1 MLRSNS
7 VGSLSFFF
15 FGSSYLAV
23 CMYDCQLFFLPL
35 FFLLCRIRFGFVLG
49 TFGRRV
55 DRCPPRQHESSWAHE
70 ELFLGCSIVRCAK
83 RKRDFFFVDNLC
95 SGEKLRNSVLLFV
108 CLVSVLIIVFS
119 FFFLCVC
126 FIGFISC
133 IFEVSLYASFF
144 FFSFIEVVS
153 GVVRCSMRVF
163 KRTHTHNRAEN
174 RLNPSF
180 FFFFLLSRGLSPRKE
195 KEETSFSRACTRST

>member
-1 MLRSNS
+1 
-7 VGSLSFFF
+7 
-15 FGSSYLAV
+15 
-23 CMYDCQLFFLPL
+23 MYDCQLFFLPL

-119 FFFLCVC
+119 FFFCVC
-126 FIGFISC
+126 VLSASYL
-133 IFEVSLYASFF
+133 VSSRFHCTLLFF

-180 FFFFLLSRGLSPRKE
+180 FFFFLLSRGFSPRKE

>member
-1 MLRSNS
+1 MVAMLRSNS

-119 FFFLCVC
+119 FFFVCV
-126 FIGFISC
+126 FYRLHILYLRGFT
-133 IFEVSLYASFF
+133 
-144 FFSFIEVVS
+144 
-153 GVVRCSMRVF
+153 VR
-163 KRTHTHNRAEN
+163 
-174 RLNPSF
+174 
-180 FFFFLLSRGLSPRKE
+180 FFFFLLVH
-195 KEETSFSRACTRST
+195 RSSVWCGTM

>member
-1 MLRSNS
+1 MVAMLRSNS
-7 VGSLSFFF
+7 VGSLSLFFF
-15 FGSSYLAV
+15 LV
-23 CMYDCQLFFLPL
+23 LLIWLFACTIANCFFFPF

-119 FFFLCVC
+119 FFFLCV
-126 FIGFISC
+126 FYRLHILYLRGFT
-133 IFEVSLYASFF
+133 
-144 FFSFIEVVS
+144 
-153 GVVRCSMRVF
+153 VR
-163 KRTHTHNRAEN
+163 
-174 RLNPSF
+174 
-180 FFFFLLSRGLSPRKE
+180 FFFFLLVH
-195 KEETSFSRACTRST
+195 RSSVWCGTM

>member
-1 MLRSNS
+1 MVAMLRSNS
-7 VGSLSFFF
+7 VGSLSLFFF

-144 FFSFIEVVS
+144 F
-153 GVVRCSMRVF
+153 
-163 KRTHTHNRAEN
+163 
-174 RLNPSF
+174 
-180 FFFFLLSRGLSPRKE
+180 LLVH
-195 KEETSFSRACTRST
+195 RSSVWCGTM

>member
-7 VGSLSFFF
+7 VGSLSLFFF
-15 FGSSYLAV
+15 LV
-23 CMYDCQLFFLPL
+23 LLIWLFACTIANCFFFPF

-180 FFFFLLSRGLSPRKE
+180 FFSS
-195 KEETSFSRACTRST
+195 C